1 MGGGLIFTYFCVK
14 YVSSTQTRSFVLL
27 VHLFGSL
34 LDQLQNN
41 VWNCSVQR
49 RFSSPVRCVI
59 CSLFYQSAVTQ
70 TMSQASTAK
79 RAKEKFQS
87 STLTPFAFGLSL
99 FDPFLAPTFE
109 LFFFFFSLLT
119 SFVVCS
125 LLIAI
130 MLCALLPAAP
140 SLCVSGFQRKK
151 NGREHLQPWDFHCSY
166 FTVRTWGT
174 FLRFKG

>member
-1 MGGGLIFTYFCVK
+1 M
-14 YVSSTQTRSFVLL
+14 LL

-41 VWNCSVQR
+41 VWKCSLQHG
-49 RFSSPVRCVI
+49 FSSPVRCVI

-79 RAKEKFQS
+79 RAKERIQS
-87 STLTPFAFGLSL
+87 STLTPFSFGLSL

-109 LFFFFFSLLT
+109 LFIFFSLLT

-125 LLIAI
+125 ILIVI

-140 SLCVSGFQRKK
+140 SLCASGFPRKK
-151 NGREHLQPWDFHCSY
+151 NDREHLQPWNFYCSSD
-166 FTVRTWGT
+166 FTVWTWGI